1 MDKPRAARPT
11 IKFIDEY
18 CASYKN
24 LFPEVRSF
32 EAFKHLHVGM
42 ISPIKRKTLPEIAKV
57 TGLENEQSLHHFLT
71 KSPWSARE
79 LRKQRLS
86 LILQGLEGKRIFL
99 IIDETGDKKKGRRT
113 DYVNRQ
119 YLGKLG
125 KIDNGIVAVTAWGL
139 SDGMTF
145 PLLFEVYK
153 PKARLLNTDTY
164 RSKPEIAA
172 QMVRE
177 IKQMGFEIELV
188 LADSLYGESESN
200 FLGCLE
206 ELKLNFVVAIKRNH
220 GVWLPKGQTVRCNR
234 WRKFDR
240 TFSDGTQEVRYVREI
255 IFGKKRSRR
264 FWEITTDPETMP
276 ENSTWYVMTE
286 IPGLNYKDVGNLY
299 GCRNWVEYGLNQSKN
314 ELGWAD
320 FRLTQYL
327 DIEKWWEIVCS
338 AYLLVSLEA
347 ILQKTA
353 EKTTTDIPSSRV
365 RELLQEN
372 SDWDEGTGWKNWLN
386 NLRLISLPFC
396 CFNLLL
402 PWLKV
407 FPIPQL
413 SLGFSRLIALMNFF
427 PSAIPQTTSKADY
440 LFSSALLN

>member
-71 KSPWSARE
+71 KSPWSAKE

-206 ELKLNFVVAIKRNH
+206 ELKLNFVVAIRRNH

-320 FRLTQYL
+320 FRLTQYQ

-372 SDWDEGTGWKNWLN
+372 SDWDEGTGWKTWLN

-427 PSAIPQTTSKADY
+427 PSAIPQTTSKPDY
-440 LFSSALLN
+440 LFSSA

>member
-18 CASYKN
+18 CAFYKN

-32 EAFKHLHVGM
+32 ETFKHLHVGM
-42 ISPIKRKTLPEIAKV
+42 MSSIKRKTLPEIAKV

-71 KSPWSARE
+71 KSPWSAQE

-86 LILQGLEGKRIFL
+86 LILQGLKGRRIFL
-99 IIDETGDKKKGRRT
+99 IIDETGDKKKGKRT

-139 SDGMTF
+139 SNGITF

-206 ELKLNFVVAIKRNH
+206 ELKLNFVVAIRRNH

-234 WRKFDR
+234 WRRFDR
-240 TFSDGTQEVRYVREI
+240 TFSDGTQEVRHVREI

-320 FRLTQYL
+320 FRLTKYQ
-327 DIEKWWEIVCS
+327 DIEKWWEIVFS

-347 ILQKTA
+347 DLKKTSQKV
-353 EKTTTDIPSSRV
+353 TTSIPGSRV
-365 RELLQEN
+365 RELMKGNPE
-372 SDWDEGTGWKNWLN
+372 WDEGTGWKNRLN
-386 NLRLISLPFC
+386 NLRLISLPFY

-413 SLGFSRLIALMNFF
+413 SLGFPRLIALMNFF
-427 PSAIPQTTSKADY
+427 PSAISQTTSKVDH
-440 LFSSALLN
+440 LFSSA

>member
-11 IKFIDEY
+11 IKFIDDY

-32 EAFKHLHVGM
+32 EAFKHLHAGM

-71 KSPWSARE
+71 KSPWETQE

-86 LILQGLEGKRIFL
+86 LIYQRLKGRRIFL
-99 IIDETGDKKKGRRT
+99 IIDETGDKKKGKKT

-139 SDGMTF
+139 IDGITF
-145 PLLFEVYK
+145 PLTFEVYK
-153 PKARLLNTDTY
+153 PKQRLKEGDIY
-164 RSKPEIAA
+164 HSKPEIAA

-177 IKQMGFEIELV
+177 LTQMGFDIELV

-206 ELKLNFVVAIKRNH
+206 ELNLKFVVAIRRNH
-220 GVWLPKGQTVRCNR
+220 GVWLPKGQRVRCNR
-234 WRKFDR
+234 WRKVDR
-240 TFSDGTQEVRYVREI
+240 TFSDGSKEIRYIREI
-255 IFGKKRSRR
+255 IFGQKRSRR
-264 FWEITTDPETMP
+264 FWEITTEPETLP

-286 IPGLNYKDVGNLY
+286 IPSVHYKDVGNLY

-320 FRLTQYL
+320 FRLTRYA
-327 DIEKWWEIVCS
+327 DIEKWWEVVFS
-338 AYLLVSLEA
+338 AYLLVSLFTTPCQTSEKSKVDTSG
-347 ILQKTA
+347 QKVKERLA
-353 EKTTTDIPSSRV
+353 QHP
-365 RELLQEN
+365 Q
-372 SDWDEGTGWKNWLN
+372 WDTGIGWKNWLN
-386 NLRLISLPFC
+386 NLRLISLPFF
-396 CFNLLL
+396 CFNLIL
-402 PWLKV
+402 PWLRV

-413 SLGFSRLIALMNFF
+413 SLGFPRLIALMNFF
-427 PSAIPQTTSKADY
+427 PSAVPQFCLEGDFQ
-440 LFSSALLN
+440 FSSA

>member
-42 ISPIKRKTLPEIAKV
+42 ISPIKRKTLPEIAKAV
-57 TGLENEQSLHHFLT
+57 GLDQEQSLHHFLT
-71 KSPWSARE
+71 KSPWSVRG
-79 LRKQRLS
+79 LKKQRLN
-86 LILQGLEGKRIFL
+86 LILRALKGRKIHL
-99 IIDETGDKKKGRRT
+99 IIDETGDKKKGKRT
-113 DYVNRQ
+113 DYVSRQ

-139 SDGMTF
+139 IDGITF
-145 PLLFEVYK
+145 PLIFEVYK
-153 PKARLLNTDTY
+153 PQQRLLAGDTY

-177 IKQMGFEIELV
+177 INQIGFEIDLV
-188 LADSLYGESESN
+188 LADSLYGESESK
-200 FLGCLE
+200 FLGCLA
-206 ELKLNFVVAIKRNH
+206 ELKLNFVVAIRSNH

-240 TFSDGTQEVRYVREI
+240 IFSDKTQEVRYVREI

-276 ENSTWYVMTE
+276 KNSTWYVMTE
-286 IPGLNYKDVGNLY
+286 IPGLKYQDVGNLY

-320 FRLTQYL
+320 FRLTQYQ

-347 ILQKTA
+347 DLQKTS
-353 EKTTTDIPSSRV
+353 EKTTTSISGSKV
-365 RELLQEN
+365 RELLGEHPE
-372 SDWDEGTGWKNWLN
+372 WDEGAGWKNWLN

-396 CFNLLL
+396 CFNLIL

-413 SLGFSRLIALMNFF
+413 SLGFPRLIALMNFF
-427 PSAIPQTTSKADY
+427 PSAVPQPSLEGAFQ
-440 LFSSALLN
+440 FSSA